1 MPQPPVITGFKLNAR
16 FPSGS
21 PALGVCRAEGRRSHT
36 TAGTQGEGAV
46 DAAPGLQ
53 ALPMCLSFVECGQC
67 PFTVINRSH
76 EDNHMLRS

>member
-21 PALGVCRAEGRRSHT
+21 PALEVCRAEGLRSHT

-46 DAAPGLQ
+46 DAAPALQ
-53 ALPMCLSFVECGQC
+53 APHVPFLCGVWSASFHCNKPQ
-67 PFTVINRSH
+67 P
-76 EDNHMLRS
+76 

>member
-21 PALGVCRAEGRRSHT
+21 PALGVCRAEGLRSHT
-36 TAGTQGEGAV
+36 TAGTQGG
-46 DAAPGLQ
+46 DCGRGTCSPGSLY
-53 ALPMCLSFVECGQC
+53 AFPLWTVGQR
-67 PFTVINRSH
+67 PFAVINRSH